1 MDISSEE
8 EDGEI
13 NKDEQ
18 LEERVRN
25 TFDKVEPEEQIV
37 IADVQSVLLTRD
49 KLAKHYGHSWFEDY
63 VKGKSTN
70 IPHCFLLS

>member
-25 TFDKVEPEEQIV
+25 TFNKVEPEEKIG
-37 IADVQSVLLTRD
+37 IADIRVWTCTLIL
-49 KLAKHYGHSWFEDY
+49 KEAYM
-63 VKGKSTN
+63 
-70 IPHCFLLS
+70 